1 MIFSSSS
8 FLLKV
13 FVGFTSI
20 NWMLLICFNAL
31 LATHSIWKWPQKY
44 HQLRIL
50 SSQEGI
56 EYNVAHY
63 GRNETFMSMF
73 RYCITD
79 DFFLNVDAR
88 WMVVFTRKV
97 AKLFRFSFSSS
108 IDHLILVPSIQKTL
122 PSGGWVN
129 FMFSF
134 MSIMR
139 RNSWRTVFKV

>member
-79 DFFLNVDAR
+79 DFFKCWCAVNGCFHEESCK
-88 WMVVFTRKV
+88 VVSFFFFIFNRSSY
-97 AKLFRFSFSSS
+97 FSAFHSK
-108 IDHLILVPSIQKTL
+108 DT
-122 PSGGWVN
+122 
-129 FMFSF
+129 SF
-134 MSIMR
+134 
-139 RNSWRTVFKV
+139 WRLSQFHVFFHEHYAT